1 MLGAKSSVL
10 EERSL
15 FLSEPS
21 GELDPGGNVVTHQEA
36 GRQDSDSSERMVTV
50 HKNLFFRKEMVWF

>member
-1 MLGAKSSVL
+1 MNCVLGAKSSVL

-21 GELDPGGNVVTHQEA
+21 GELDPGGNVILIALPSSVSQLGWDGSSVLYGA
-36 GRQDSDSSERMVTV
+36 VGRRW
-50 HKNLFFRKEMVWF
+50 KL